1 MYEFSGSTTDLDS
14 RDSYRKW
21 GILIACFLASAVTV
35 GGSQYSFGHFV
46 EPLQEAFGWS
56 RTEIGLSLSLV
67 ALGSFISPLIG
78 SLIDRHGARPIMTFC
93 LVMFALSYLA
103 RPFMTHISHWYI
115 LGIIQSFTIAGAN
128 ILPTGKLIGLWFP
141 KNRGKILGIAA
152 MGNNFGGIA
161 VQPAV
166 SLIISVYSWQMGYAA
181 IGIFAIVVSV
191 YSFFMV
197 RDPVSSLS
205 SDGSTQEIDLVGFTL
220 NQAFHMRK
228 FYVIIVAFMCGTF
241 TYSALLPQV
250 SSHLINNGINDSTV
264 ALAVS
269 LFATCGMVGKFI
281 FGIMSDKFGPR
292 PAMIIDLYGQS
303 IFASLLVFAGTS
315 VPLWLVVPLMGFF
328 LGAETAAVHWVWATA
343 RTTTAPNASK
353 ASNSRRSVR
362 SRSVRSA
369 HASAWAAKAHWRSTR
384 RRRRRIERACAPIKS
399 SAPAAC
405 RRDRRHWRACGYW
418 PDKPPPKAPKAPSQ
432 PRAGFAAQPAQGH
445 QESRKF
451 H

>member
-328 LGAETAAVHWVWATA
+328 LGAFGALTQLLVIDTFGVKHFGAIMGVISIGTAISLFSGPIIAGLSYDLSESYGPVFFITSAIFA
-343 RTTTAPNASK
+343 LGGSSLFLAGK
-353 ASNSRRSVR
+353 SNSTEL
-362 SRSVRSA
+362 
-369 HASAWAAKAHWRSTR
+369 ST
-384 RRRRRIERACAPIKS
+384 EK
-399 SAPAAC
+399 
-405 RRDRRHWRACGYW
+405 
-418 PDKPPPKAPKAPSQ
+418 
-432 PRAGFAAQPAQGH
+432 
-445 QESRKF
+445 
-451 H
+451 

>member
-1 MYEFSGSTTDLDS
+1 MYEFSGSTTDLDN

-21 GILIACFLASAVTV
+21 GILIACFLATAVTV

-328 LGAETAAVHWVWATA
+328 LGAFGALTQLLVIDTFGVKHFGAIMGVISIGTAISLFSGPIIAGLSYDLSESYGPVFFITSAIFA
-343 RTTTAPNASK
+343 LGGSSLFLAGK
-353 ASNSRRSVR
+353 SNSTEL
-362 SRSVRSA
+362 
-369 HASAWAAKAHWRSTR
+369 ST
-384 RRRRRIERACAPIKS
+384 EK
-399 SAPAAC
+399 
-405 RRDRRHWRACGYW
+405 
-418 PDKPPPKAPKAPSQ
+418 
-432 PRAGFAAQPAQGH
+432 
-445 QESRKF
+445 
-451 H
+451 

>member
-328 LGAETAAVHWVWATA
+328 LGAFGALTQLLVIDTFGVKHFGAIMGVISIGTAISLFSGPIIAGLSYDLSESYGPVFFITSAIFAIGGSSLFLTG
-343 RTTTAPNASK
+343 K
-353 ASNSRRSVR
+353 SNSTELST
-362 SRSVRSA
+362 
-369 HASAWAAKAHWRSTR
+369 AK
-384 RRRRRIERACAPIKS
+384 
-399 SAPAAC
+399 
-405 RRDRRHWRACGYW
+405 
-418 PDKPPPKAPKAPSQ
+418 
-432 PRAGFAAQPAQGH
+432 
-445 QESRKF
+445 
-451 H
+451 